1 MEKESLA
8 QPGKR
13 LWYVWDYDIDEA
25 TFQAMLDGKV
35 TLGRLGRDWAAVR
48 LLEYAPY
55 QEIIQRLGFSTIV
68 QDWSLWRNRLRSNGR
83 QRGFDFLVKWLSE
96 EHRELIQKDE

>member
-1 MEKESLA
+1 MDGQAEA

-13 LWYVWDYDIDEA
+13 LWYVWDYDIDEE

-55 QEIIQRLGFSTIV
+55 REIIHRLGYRILV
-68 QDWSLWRNRLRSNGR
+68 QDWSQWRNRLRSDGR
-83 QRGFDFLVKWLSE
+83 RRGFDFLVKWLPE
-96 EHRELIQKDE
+96 YHPEVL